1 MAELQHIEITL
12 ADTADL
18 AAVQSFYSSVG
29 YSAGLNADD
38 RILVASRARLIVAAV
53 RLSWEADTLVLRGM
67 YVAEPL
73 RGAGIGS
80 KLLERISAEI
90 ASSACWCVP
99 YTHLEGFYSRIGFSV
114 CERGEIPEFL
124 AARKKRYASSG
135 RQVTIMQRPAPAALA
150 GEANVGRTIR

>member
-1 MAELQHIEITL
+1 MADLRHTEIAL
-12 ADTADL
+12 ANATDL

-29 YSAGLNADD
+29 YSGGPNADD
-38 RILVASRARLIVAAV
+38 RVLYASQARSIVAAV
-53 RLSWEADTLVLRGM
+53 RLSSEADTLVLRGM

-90 ASSACWCVP
+90 ASSACWCIP

-124 AARKKRYASSG
+124 AARKKRYASTG
-135 RQVTIMQRPAPAALA
+135 REVTIMQRPEGWVSRSA
-150 GEANVGRTIR
+150 

>member
-1 MAELQHIEITL
+1 MADLRHSEIAL
-12 ADTADL
+12 ADANDL

-29 YSAGLNADD
+29 YSGCLSADD
-38 RILVASRARLIVAAV
+38 RILYASQARSIVAAV
-53 RLSWEADTLVLRGM
+53 RLSSEADTLVLRGM

-90 ASSACWCVP
+90 ASSACWCIP

-124 AARKKRYASSG
+124 AARKKRYASAG
-135 RQVTIMQRPAPAALA
+135 REVTIMQRPEGWVSRSA
-150 GEANVGRTIR
+150 

>member
-38 RILVASRARLIVAAV
+38 RILVASRARSIVAAV
-53 RLSWEADTLVLRGM
+53 RLSWGADTLVLRAM
-67 YVAEPL
+67 YVAESL

-80 KLLERISAEI
+80 KLLEQISSEI
-90 ASSACWCVP
+90 ASSACWCIP

-124 AARKKRYASSG
+124 AARKKRYASAG
-135 RQVTIMQRPAPAALA
+135 REVTIMQRPEGWVSRSPGNRGL
-150 GEANVGRTIR
+150 